1 MQMSDE
7 RQNSVERI
15 EPAAEARPEISSTPH
30 TDKISPSADL
40 LATPLP
46 VALPAP
52 PQVQETAAQ
61 LYDRLLA
68 ETPDILI
75 GQAVRQVREHL
86 GLELKAVAHELRTS
100 LAYLMGIER
109 METSTIPSGYV
120 TPILRMYAKELG
132 LDGDR
137 LVSDYTGACGAV
149 ATVTKAAPVAPIE
162 SRQSNA
168 RMTWRLP
175 ALTAA
180 AILGVGLV
188 STMVLPILTAGPE
201 EGPAGTTGEPL
212 NGARESL
219 FADVPLPER
228 LEATHL
234 ELILVAVA
242 DGWIEIRGADGTLY
256 RSRVMR
262 AGETYAPRIGAG
274 WTINARNGAAFEW
287 RVGDAVV
294 GTLGPADT
302 AVYAASV
309 DTAATRAA
317 EVATPALAAA
327 GAGQPSR

>member
-1 MQMSDE
+1 MSDE
-7 RQNSVERI
+7 RQNSVNSFTPPPPARVG
-15 EPAAEARPEISSTPH
+15 EPGTERPE
-30 TDKISPSADL
+30 TDPAPATAGID
-40 LATPLP
+40 TPLP

-52 PQVQETAAQ
+52 PETPAV

-75 GQAVRQVREHL
+75 GQAVRHVREHQ
-86 GLELKAVAHELRTS
+86 GLELDAIARELRI
-100 LAYLMGIER
+100 AANYLMGIER

-120 TPILRMYAKELG
+120 TPFLRSYAKRLG

-137 LVSDYTGACGAV
+137 LVADYTGDCGAV
-149 ATVTKAAPVAPIE
+149 ATYRKAAPIAPID
-162 SRQSNA
+162 SRVSSGSGMN
-168 RMTWRLP
+168 WRLP
-175 ALTAA
+175 AIAA
-180 AILGVGLV
+180 VAVVGIGLAV
-188 STMVLPILTAGPE
+188 TMVLPAISAGGDDAPQM
-201 EGPAGTTGEPL
+201 ATSGEPL

-228 LEATHL
+228 VETANL
-234 ELILVAVA
+234 ELTLVAVA
-242 DGWIEIRGADGTLY
+242 DGWVEIRGADGTLY

-309 DTAATRAA
+309 DNAAARAA
-317 EVATPALAAA
+317 ETATPALAAA

>member
-1 MQMSDE
+1 MSDE
-7 RQNSVERI
+7 RQNSVNSFTQAPPVCAGENGT
-15 EPAAEARPEISSTPH
+15 ERPEMTPEP
-30 TDKISPSADL
+30 DAFGID
-40 LATPLP
+40 TPAP

-52 PQVQETAAQ
+52 PETPAA
-61 LYDRLLA
+61 LYDRLLS

-75 GQAVRQVREHL
+75 GQAVRRVREHQ
-86 GLELKAVAHELRTS
+86 GLELADIAKELRIG
-100 LAYLMGIER
+100 ANYLMGIER

-120 TPILRMYAKELG
+120 TPFLRGYAKRLG

-137 LVSDYTGACGAV
+137 LVADYTGDCGAV
-149 ATVTKAAPVAPIE
+149 ATYRKAAPVAPID
-162 SRQSNA
+162 SRVTSGSGMN
-168 RMTWRLP
+168 WRLP
-175 ALTAA
+175 AIAA
-180 AILGVGLV
+180 VAVIGIGLAA
-188 STMVLPILTAGPE
+188 TMVLPMLSGSGEDASQVIA
-201 EGPAGTTGEPL
+201 TGEPL

-228 LEATHL
+228 VEAANL
-234 ELILVAVA
+234 ELTLVAVA
-242 DGWIEIRGADGTLY
+242 DGWVEIRGADGTLY

-309 DTAATRAA
+309 DNAAARAS
-317 EVATPALAAA
+317 ETATPALAAA